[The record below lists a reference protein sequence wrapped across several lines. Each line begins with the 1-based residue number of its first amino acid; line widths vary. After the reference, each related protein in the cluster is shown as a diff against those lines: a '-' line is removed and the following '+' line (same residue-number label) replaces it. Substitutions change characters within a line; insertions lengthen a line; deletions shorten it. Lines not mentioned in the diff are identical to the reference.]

1 MNNINK
7 HSKILILF
15 ASLFSTFSVV
25 LAAVGAH
32 ALHERLLAN
41 HQVTTFDKAVD
52 YAMYGGLALLGIAVL
67 NQLLPTMR
75 CFISGYLLLLG
86 TLLFSGSLFLATMMD
101 IPGITTVTPWGG
113 TLLIAGWLSLGIFA
127 VYGKA

>member
-1 MNNINK
+1 MINK

-15 ASLFSTFSVV
+15 ASIFAASSVT

-32 ALHERLLAN
+32 AMHARLLADN
-41 HQVTTFDKAVD
+41 QVVTFDKAVD

-67 NQLLPTMR
+67 NQLLPTIK

-86 TLLFSGSLFLATMMD
+86 TLLFSGSLFLSTMA
-101 IPGITTVTPWGG
+101 GLSRITMLTPIGG
-113 TLLIAGWLSLGIFA
+113 TLLIIGWLSLGVLVA
-127 VYGKA
+127 LTKTK